1 MPESENSTSGELEQR
16 NEVRGQGDNQ
26 PDRHIRENRAR
37 LWQDLKSLTQS
48 VVERMNTVEEL
59 RNRTGGLEY
68 QIGSADQII
77 VNNRS
82 TPAMSLTV
90 TLLLSSIEICIT
102 TQFQGSSLLKR
113 ETREILDID
122 EESGHTLL
130 RNNERRLLT
139 VEEAVYQTLRQF
151 LHVGTI
157 SN

>member
-1 MPESENSTSGELEQR
+1 MPESENNTSGELEQG
-16 NEVRGQGDNQ
+16 NEERGQGDNQ
-26 PDRHIRENRAR
+26 PDRHITGNRAG
-37 LWQDLKSLTQS
+37 LWQDLKSLMQS

-77 VNNRS
+77 VNNSS

-90 TLLLSSIEICIT
+90 SLHPSSIEICIT
-102 TQFQGSSLLKR
+102 IEFQAPSLLKR
-113 ETREILDID
+113 ETRQTLDID
-122 EESGHTLL
+122 EEMGHTLL
-130 RNNERRLLT
+130 RNIERQLLT
-139 VEEAVYQTLRQF
+139 VEEAVYQILRPF